1 MKRKYWFL
9 RGLKVAVMIAV
20 FLAVVGF
27 VVMTLWNWLVPAL
40 FAGPLVGYWQALGL
54 LVLARLLCGGFRP
67 HGHGHG
73 HGHGPFGRSWHHSR
87 ERWKQMTPE
96 ERDEFRSRFR
106 ERWGRGRRPGRAGL
120 NRNPNEPQSE

>member
-20 FLAVVGF
+20 FLAVISF

-40 FAGPLVGYWQALGL
+40 FAGPLVSYWQALGL
-54 LVLARLLCGGFRP
+54 LVLIRLLCGGFRP
-67 HGHGHG
+67 HHHGHG
-73 HGHGPFGRSWHHSR
+73 RGPFGRSWHDSR

-106 ERWGRGRRPGRAGL
+106 ERWGRGCRPGRAA
-120 NRNPNEPQSE
+120 EPKSE